1 MVQLFPLIEISYCE
15 LIGTINSGIVFT
27 GDGDGEWGMGI
38 GGGGALINLL
48 QVPAKLITTT

>member
-27 GDGDGEWGMGI
+27 GGGDGEWGTGI

-48 QVPAKLITTT
+48 QVPAKLVTTT